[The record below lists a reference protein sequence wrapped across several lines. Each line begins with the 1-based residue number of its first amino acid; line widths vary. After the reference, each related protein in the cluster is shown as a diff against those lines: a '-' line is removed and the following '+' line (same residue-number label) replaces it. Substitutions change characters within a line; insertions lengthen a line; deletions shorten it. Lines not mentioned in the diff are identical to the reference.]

1 LSAVPVIV
9 VVVPVEG
16 AAVARLFCASFE
28 DEQRLA
34 LDLWQRSVLIEVAA
48 ALERLR
54 VVLADEGR
62 AA

>member
-1 LSAVPVIV
+1 VNAVPVIV

-16 AAVARLFCASFE
+16 KAVARLSCASFE

-54 VVLADEGR
+54 VVLADESR
-62 AA
+62 AS

>member
-1 LSAVPVIV
+1 MNAVPVIV

-16 AAVARLFCASFE
+16 AAVVRLFCASFE

-54 VVLADEGR
+54 VVLADEG
-62 AA
+62 APA